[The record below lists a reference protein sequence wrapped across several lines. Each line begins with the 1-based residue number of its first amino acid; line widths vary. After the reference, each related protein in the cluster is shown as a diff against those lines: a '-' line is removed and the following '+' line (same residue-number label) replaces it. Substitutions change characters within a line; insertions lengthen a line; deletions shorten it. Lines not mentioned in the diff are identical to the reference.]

1 LNTPQ
6 TAIDTVNWAQLGGD
20 GTLLSQTFVA
30 TSGLGLGISGA
41 FNGATGG
48 LTSVVCD
55 PVTPVNC
62 SWGPAATGYP
72 IGSTVIWAE
81 GTDFTGTSPITIST
95 SATRFGF
102 GAYIQATSIGQF
114 SATLQAFNGA
124 SSLGAAHT
132 FTSDASGNPLFMGA
146 LSDTQ
151 NINKIVLTLT
161 ACGSFGCDP
170 NDFSMN
176 TLQIYGA
183 ASSVPEPSTFPLVSG
198 GLLALGYVF
207 RKRTRR

>member
-1 LNTPQ
+1 
-6 TAIDTVNWAQLGGD
+6 
-20 GTLLSQTFVA
+20 
-30 TSGLGLGISGA
+30 
-41 FNGATGG
+41 
-48 LTSVVCD
+48 
-55 PVTPVNC
+55 
-62 SWGPAATGYP
+62 
-72 IGSTVIWAE
+72 
-81 GTDFTGTSPITIST
+81 
-95 SATRFGF
+95 
-102 GAYIQATSIGQF
+102 
-114 SATLQAFNGA
+114 
-124 SSLGAAHT
+124 
-132 FTSDASGNPLFMGA
+132 MGA